1 MEYAV
6 RGPLLTRA
14 TEIENELKKVCN
26 FSVEVKNGVYIIYMI
41 QSTFFYVLH
50 FQFQG
55 VKKPFKEVLKANIG
69 DCHAMGQ
76 KPITFIRQVKYYNEK
91 KLKRS

>member
-14 TEIENELKKVCN
+14 TEIENELKKVRIF
-26 FSVEVKNGVYIIYMI
+26 FSVEVKNYVYICII
-41 QSTFFYVLH
+41 QNTLFYVIN

-76 KPITFIRQVKYYNEK
+76 KPITFIRQVKYYKEK
-91 KLKRS
+91 QLKRS